1 MYILDIDKTNR
12 ISPETETDGKKNTNT
27 VTAAPENGSKS
38 NNTILTIPESGNT
51 MQASK
56 TAFVYTLLAIF
67 CALFGGIYECF
78 SHEVYSFFMI
88 YAFAFPLAGGALP
101 FFIIFLIRAKIYPCA
116 AARNL
121 YHSGIATLTV
131 GSILCGVLD
140 IYGTTNSLVQYYFYA
155 GIALTVS
162 GIFIYILQIGKRRK

>member
-1 MYILDIDKTNR
+1 MILYILDIDKSNEVL
-12 ISPETETDGKKNTNT
+12 PESETDGK
-27 VTAAPENGSKS
+27 KS

-51 MQASK
+51 MQAAK
-56 TAFVYTLLAIF
+56 TAFVYILLTIF
-67 CALFGGIYECF
+67 CALFGGIYEYF

-101 FFIIFLIRAKIYPCA
+101 FFIIFLIKTKIYPCT

-121 YHSGIATLTV
+121 YHSGIAALTV
-131 GSILCGVLD
+131 GSLIRGVLD

-155 GIALTVS
+155 GIVLTAS
-162 GIFIYILQIGKRRK
+162 GIFIYILQIGISSHSLGPRH